1 MRFQM
6 SPCPPTQS
14 SRISLHQSPC
24 PPTQS
29 TLDRLTT
36 SNAGASYGR
45 LRNQWRLSAPRFVH
59 HHRHR
64 SYAGVWSAQIGHRA
78 FLPQRPWSVPFQAGL
93 DLSLGRLEPVLGV

>member
-64 SYAGVWSAQIGHRA
+64 SYAGVWSAQIGPRA
-78 FLPQRPWSVPFQAGL
+78 FRNGHGAYLPRQAL
-93 DLSLGRLEPVLGV
+93 ISPLGGLEPVRGV